1 MRYAIFS
8 DIHSNLPALETV
20 LDAYRKEKIDRYFCI
35 GDIVGYAANPIEC
48 IEAVKELNPVIV
60 AGNHDWA
67 AVDLTDIEKFNP
79 IAKEAVLWTKNILP
93 DKEKDFLKNLTL
105 VYEDEN
111 FSLAHATLE
120 NPQEF
125 DYLSNEIVAQ
135 RTFELM
141 KNNLLFVGHTHIA
154 GIFIEENNRIS
165 YSAAEKIK
173 LTPEKR
179 YIVNV
184 GSVGQPRDRNPRPS
198 FCIFDSDAMTIEI
211 KRIGYNVAEAQK
223 RIIEA
228 GLPSFLADRLLI
240 GK

>member
-1 MRYAIFS
+1 MRYGIFS

-20 LDAYRKEKIDRYFCI
+20 LDAYRKEKIDRYFCV

-48 IEAVKELNPVIV
+48 IEAVKELNPVFV
-60 AGNHDWA
+60 AGNHDFA
-67 AVDLTDIEKFNP
+67 VVDLKDIQYFNP
-79 IAKEAVLWTKNILP
+79 IAQEAIFWTKSVLRDEEKEFLRILP
-93 DKEKDFLKNLTL
+93 L
-105 VYEDEN
+105 VYEEEG
-111 FSLAHATLE
+111 FSLVHATLD

-125 DYLSNEIVAQ
+125 DYLSNEIVAK

-141 KNNLLFVGHTHIA
+141 KNNLLFVGHTHIV
-154 GIFIEENNRIS
+154 GTFIQEDNLIS
-165 YSAAEKIK
+165 YSQEEEMQ
-173 LTPEKR
+173 LSSNKR

-184 GSVGQPRDRNPRPS
+184 GSIGQPRDRNPKPS
-198 FCIFDSDAMTIEI
+198 FCIFDSDARTIEI